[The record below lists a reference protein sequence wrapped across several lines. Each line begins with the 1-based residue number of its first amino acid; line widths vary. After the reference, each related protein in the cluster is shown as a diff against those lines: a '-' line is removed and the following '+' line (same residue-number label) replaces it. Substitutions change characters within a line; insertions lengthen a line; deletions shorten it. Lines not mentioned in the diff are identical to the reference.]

1 MFRNSVIRLFW
12 WPLFFFGRRFLGWD
26 FCFVFF
32 FLLFPVDKEKKNVRW
47 WSGRDRRCATE
58 GPERIVLSHPV
69 TPRLYRVLPGFTEFY
84 RVLPSFTELLSR
96 AATRKSD
103 GTNRRWR
110 LSTGWI
116 SFFLQGFTGF
126 YLVLIFFKKN
136 KTKSLFSFGGWP
148 RLQSTFDSISLPV
161 FCFQAISGFRK
172 PFLSN
177 WINFQRLDWVSPC
190 YFVPFFFADDEA
202 IGALHCRAEAT
213 PWNESQSR
221 RLHSWILFFWFF
233 VRVLLD
239 FYFSFFC
246 FCYHPNQKK
255 NGNHETIV
263 PFFSPDDKTFCVFF
277 CFLFCA
283 LLFFVWNDLSWWS
296 YFFKR
301 HQSTTV
307 FYRVTTEMR
316 PWLFW
321 HAPLRLFYYFFF
333 WGRMFSIVPLNLSL
347 NRQLHK
353 DIGLEYQSFKE
364 KEVLGLAVPT
374 WRSDF
379 ARKEIRSIPK
389 VFLFV
394 FFLETELE
402 YRSLSILI
410 ALQQ

>member
-1 MFRNSVIRLFW
+1 MVGLVFKVLSIRYRY
-12 WPLFFFGRRFLGWD
+12 LFFFCFRLADFGSLFYRIGSTFNDLIGCRLVILFL
-26 FCFVFF
+26 F
-32 FLLFPVDKEKKNVRW
+32 FLRTMKRSEPFIVARK
-47 WSGRDRRCATE
+47 RR
-58 GPERIVLSHPV
+58 R
-69 TPRLYRVLPGFTEFY
+69 
-84 RVLPSFTELLSR
+84 
-96 AATRKSD
+96 
-103 GTNRRWR
+103 GTNRRAGA
-110 LSTGWI
+110 SIHG
-116 SFFLQGFTGF
+116 FF
-126 YLVLIFFKKN
+126 FFG
-136 KTKSLFSFGGWP
+136 FSF
-148 RLQSTFDSISLPV
+148 V
-161 FCFQAISGFRK
+161 FC
-172 PFLSN
+172 
-177 WINFQRLDWVSPC
+177 WIFI
-190 YFVPFFFADDEA
+190 FPFFVFV
-202 IGALHCRAEAT
+202 IT
-213 PWNESQSR
+213 PTK
-221 RLHSWILFFWFF
+221 
-233 VRVLLD
+233 
-239 FYFSFFC
+239 
-246 FCYHPNQKK
+246 KK

-283 LLFFVWNDLSWWS
+283 LLFFVWNDLIWWS

-321 HAPLRLFYYFFF
+321 HAPLRLFYFIFF

>member
-1 MFRNSVIRLFW
+1 M
-12 WPLFFFGRRFLGWD
+12 
-26 FCFVFF
+26 
-32 FLLFPVDKEKKNVRW
+32 
-47 WSGRDRRCATE
+47 
-58 GPERIVLSHPV
+58 
-69 TPRLYRVLPGFTEFY
+69 
-84 RVLPSFTELLSR
+84 
-96 AATRKSD
+96 
-103 GTNRRWR
+103 
-110 LSTGWI
+110 
-116 SFFLQGFTGF
+116 
-126 YLVLIFFKKN
+126 
-136 KTKSLFSFGGWP
+136 
-148 RLQSTFDSISLPV
+148 DS
-161 FCFQAISGFRK
+161 
-172 PFLSN
+172 
-177 WINFQRLDWVSPC
+177 
-190 YFVPFFFADDEA
+190 
-202 IGALHCRAEAT
+202 
-213 PWNESQSR
+213 
-221 RLHSWILFFWFF
+221 FFWFF

-321 HAPLRLFYYFFF
+321 HAPLRLFYFIFF

-394 FFLETELE
+394 FFLKPSWNIDP
-402 YRSLSILI
+402 YRSLSHYSNKSKNRRIETKRTFYGRHEIYSIFMDASFYQPTIHCRFINATRGHFDHFFFAYRENVRQDPFHFYGDTWWPASVDLILCLGQNGI
-410 ALQQ
+410 FSFKLSYSFKSILTKVASTFFFPSKSDHKGQQKSLNNSNETQSNRKFGLIIHHPNNRTLLKRKKKID